1 LFTTRKEL
9 RQTLRHNLCY
19 YQSMRHKVLSLLESK
34 RLSFPYGDFSLF
46 PCGVLMPVL

>member
-1 LFTTRKEL
+1 L

-34 RLSFPYGDFSLF
+34 RKKAKK
-46 PCGVLMPVL
+46 